1 MSEIIA
7 VVDEFVLSLD
17 SLVRIGGKT
26 PAENDEIDDYEK
38 IMAAL
43 QSAREKYGVHF
54 EGDEANVLRDT
65 NGDYIG
71 SSMPVNIR
79 GTFDTSEVASLNHF
93 IARQNPETHICLVPG
108 CKEPAIKTGGNKYSN
123 GQSHVKRNH
132 PELVPFSLWNLD
144 MLTKRESVWNEQ
156 KSVVRKRKASSE
168 TVNGGGRAT
177 GYKQTAF
184 SFSPTIST
192 PQRKSFLSDF
202 TFVLVKFIC
211 LGLFAM
217 ATTRNPGFVY
227 LLQQLTSGVKLS
239 SPNTV
244 QRRLLK
250 EFADLVKVRKEFFE
264 ANKITAAPAEDN
276 EVDLDPHIY
285 HRIFS
290 LQYDCWTNRA
300 SEAFLGLTLFFIDT
314 LWNLQNVSLGCVP
327 FGGRHTATRTL
338 ELITQVIFC

>member
-17 SLVRIGGKT
+17 SLVRIGGKS

-79 GTFDTSEVASLNHF
+79 GTFDTSELASLNHF
-93 IARQNPETHICLVPG
+93 IARQNPETYICLVPG

-144 MLTKRESVWNEQ
+144 MLTKQESVWNEQ

-184 SFSPTIST
+184 SFF
-192 PQRKSFLSDF
+192 RA
-202 TFVLVKFIC
+202 
-211 LGLFAM
+211 FA
-217 ATTRNPGFVY
+217 Y
-227 LLQQLTSGVKLS
+227 S
-239 SPNTV
+239 
-244 QRRLLK
+244 
-250 EFADLVKVRKEFFE
+250 
-264 ANKITAAPAEDN
+264 
-276 EVDLDPHIY
+276 
-285 HRIFS
+285 
-290 LQYDCWTNRA
+290 
-300 SEAFLGLTLFFIDT
+300 
-314 LWNLQNVSLGCVP
+314 
-327 FGGRHTATRTL
+327 
-338 ELITQVIFC
+338 